1 MSAPEKVV
9 DAKSKAVAPNGASVA
24 PVAAAETPRATGAAA
39 GTTPKASLFDLD
51 ALRLTNTADT
61 AVAKKHL
68 LTVPVRKPNRQ
79 EFVRVHPDD
88 AWRLQTATLVT
99 AEDRKTFLVAPQ
111 LWPLLPGDLVPTLLV
126 TAINRQ
132 GVVFLWPLKLPSA
145 DGRASDWHV
154 SALEAANLASSKW
167 VKVVANMSLGGYD
180 VFEAQGELGEPEW
193 PDVTFQKLIELAFKD
208 GFIRDENHPVLRR
221 LRGEL

>member
-1 MSAPEKVV
+1 MSAAEKMGDTKTNGVG
-9 DAKSKAVAPNGASVA
+9 PNGSSVA
-24 PVAAAETPRATGAAA
+24 QPTAGQNANSTSAA
-39 GTTPKASLFDLD
+39 GGTSPKASLFDLD
-51 ALRLTNTADT
+51 ALRLTNPADT

-79 EFVRVHPDD
+79 EFVRVHPED

-99 AEDRKTFLVAPQ
+99 AEDRKTFLVAPE
-111 LWPLLPGDLVPTLLV
+111 LWPLLPGDLAPTLLV

-132 GVVFLWPLKLPSA
+132 GVVFLWPLKLPSS

-180 VFEAQGELGEPEW
+180 VFEAQGELDEPEW
-193 PDVTFQKLIELAFKD
+193 PDVTFLRLIELAFKD